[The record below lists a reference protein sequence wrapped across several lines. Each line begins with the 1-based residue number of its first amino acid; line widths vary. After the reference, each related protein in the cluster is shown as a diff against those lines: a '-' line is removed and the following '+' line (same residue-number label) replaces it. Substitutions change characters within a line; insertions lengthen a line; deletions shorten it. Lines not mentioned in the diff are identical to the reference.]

1 MRILVVDN
9 NLAYVNLLAW
19 VLAVHKHAVS
29 KAVDGD
35 EALRC
40 LGREQIDVIIADV
53 GMGGMKGKD
62 FHHFIRQNAMYGNLP
77 FVWLSGSGEMRQVL
91 DVGKSEIDFFI
102 DKTMS
107 IPELVTLMDHI
118 SSTNGEEAEGP
129 QSLAAP
135 VEGLTHHS
143 PLHPRLAWMM
153 LYEKTGNIQDVCSRF
168 GISRK
173 TFYKWLK
180 RYRASQGD
188 SSSLLDH
195 SRRPLHH
202 PTAVPPDKISLI
214 LLAKK
219 ETGYG
224 CERLRAHLH
233 QRYGITVSVRTIW
246 RILKKNGSSSAQIQG
261 I

>member
-9 NLAYVNLLAW
+9 NPSYVNLLAW

-40 LGREQIDVIIADV
+40 LGREGIDVIIADV
-53 GMGGMKGKD
+53 GMRGMSGKD
-62 FHHFIRQNAMYGNLP
+62 VHRFIRQSPLFRNLP
-77 FVWLSGSGEMRQVL
+77 FVWLSGSGEMREVL
-91 DVGKSEIDFFI
+91 DVEKSGLDFFV
-102 DKTMS
+102 DKTMC

-118 SSTNGEEAEGP
+118 SSKGKEEPEAT

-135 VEGLTHHS
+135 SEGSTLHS

-153 LYEKTGNIQDVCSRF
+153 LYERTGSTQEVSSRF

-180 RYRASQGD
+180 RYRDSKGD

-202 PTAVPPDKISLI
+202 PTAVPPEKISLI
-214 LLAKK
+214 LLAKR

-224 CERLRAHLH
+224 CERLRVHLH
-233 QRYGITVSVRTIW
+233 QHYGIKVSVRTIW
-246 RILKKNGSSSAQIQG
+246 RILKKHETPPPQTRVV
-261 I
+261 